1 MVSSYYLLADL
12 ILKRVVPSVTTPLLK
27 YENEMSSK
35 GFEGVAEGVARE
47 RVRVVDEKGVDR
59 TQEVRRS
66 KGRRKRNDSSTVQT
80 VNESPVSNYGVP
92 LWRKIMHF

>member
-1 MVSSYYLLADL
+1 
-12 ILKRVVPSVTTPLLK
+12 
-27 YENEMSSK
+27 MSSK

-80 VNESPVSNYGVP
+80 VNESPVSNYGVHAIVEKNNA
-92 LWRKIMHF
+92 LLNAT